1 MKTICVHR
9 INSNGLSVGGDEY
22 YCYDEKRYNLNKC
35 DIICTNR
42 STLPFV
48 VQYVSILTS
57 SGENIKVPKLTIF
70 SINGV
75 ATTSTFNNNN
85 METKNIQVTIE
96 QAREW
101 FNSNNQALRTL
112 AINAFGE
119 ERLSMTYESIRCKVD
134 SLATCVEV
142 PALEENAFIVNAK
155 LAILARYF
163 NGPWHRNVYNTG
175 YFIGARRNTACGTG
189 PVAVIDRLVGV
200 YKHDTVLY
208 GGIVYF
214 ENANDATKAAEL
226 LGSDLNCLLGI

>member
-85 METKNIQVTIE
+85 METRTVKVSIE
-96 QAREW
+96 QARCW
-101 FNSNNQALRTL
+101 FNGNNQALKEL
-112 AINAFGE
+112 ALTVYSEQELTF
-119 ERLSMTYESIRCKVD
+119 SYESIKLQVGDNNLTTACLTVPYEQFEKFVVN
-134 SLATCVEV
+134 SHLAVM
-142 PALEENAFIVNAK
+142 AK
-155 LAILARYF
+155 YF
-163 NGPWHRNVYNTG
+163 NGNWKRTPYNKG
-175 YFIGARRNTACGTG
+175 YFIGQSKQGFTTSRDMGNGLGICVHET
-189 PVAVIDRLVGV
+189 VV
-200 YKHDTVLY
+200 YA
-208 GGIVYF
+208 GIVYF
-214 ENANDATKAAEL
+214 KDEESAIKAFKMLTEL
-226 LGSDLNCLLGI
+226 DKEILFG